1 VDDAAHAGAGVTVLL
16 ATLWMTLVAAGA
28 FIARPMPSRLAD
40 LRTAARAATATTTTT
55 TTTNRPP
62 RSGLTE
68 RLGAAA
74 IRLALRASARPAM
87 PVAPEL
93 ARRVG
98 GVILATLT
106 PLPVFPIVALPA
118 GAIAWV
124 LPAVATRRRRARAHA
139 AIAHDMPEVVDLLVL
154 GVGAGLSVRQA
165 LEAVARR
172 SRGPLA
178 VHLRTVTAD
187 VARGRRLADALD
199 DLPARAGDCVRP
211 LVAALTSAERYGAP
225 LGAALDRMAD
235 EVRAVRRRRAEEAA
249 RRVPV
254 KLLFPLVACI
264 LPAFALLTV
273 APLIAGAL
281 KTLRLP

>member
-1 VDDAAHAGAGVTVLL
+1 VTAGLPL
-16 ATLWMTLVAAGA
+16 LWMAFVAAGA
-28 FIARPMPSRLAD
+28 FIARPMPSRVAD
-40 LRTAARAATATTTTT
+40 LRAGARTASPATDALP
-55 TTTNRPP
+55 RP
-62 RSGLTE
+62 RVTDRVGI
-68 RLGAAA
+68 AA
-74 IRLALRASARPAM
+74 IRLWQRVSARPAM

-93 ARRVG
+93 GRRVG
-98 GVILATLT
+98 GVILAVLV
-106 PLPVFPIVALPA
+106 PLPVLPLAAVPA
-118 GAIAWV
+118 GAMAWAV
-124 LPAVATRRRRARAHA
+124 PAVAARRRQNRAHA
-139 AIAHDMPEVVDLLVL
+139 AVASDMPEVVDLLVL

-199 DLPARAGDCVRP
+199 DLAARAGDSVRP
-211 LVAALTSAERYGAP
+211 LVAALVSAERYGAP
-225 LGAALDRMAD
+225 LGPALDRMAD
-235 EVRAVRRRRAEEAA
+235 EVRGLRRRRAEEAA